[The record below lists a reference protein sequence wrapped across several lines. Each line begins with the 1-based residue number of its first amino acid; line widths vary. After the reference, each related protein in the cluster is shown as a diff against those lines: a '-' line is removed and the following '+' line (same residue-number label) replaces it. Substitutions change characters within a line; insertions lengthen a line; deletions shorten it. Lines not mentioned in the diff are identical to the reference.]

1 MLVSIDW
8 IKDFVD
14 INDSDSK
21 ALAEKFTLA
30 TAEVEDVIV
39 SGQHLN
45 GMCVAEVIAIDKHP
59 EADKLNLVTF
69 KCFEDETRK
78 VVCGADNVRVG
89 LKTPFAPIGTILP
102 GGFELT
108 PKKIRGVLSEGML
121 CSEQELGLKES
132 SSGIMELPEDAPTGM
147 NLAKYFN
154 QKPDTVLDIDNK
166 SLTHRPDLWGHYGMA
181 REFSAIYQSPLKRPF
196 DVEWEKKW
204 ESKFDSSKSPIGVKF
219 DGDSAGIGYYGVT
232 VEGIKVG
239 ESPDWMKRRLESV
252 GLRPI
257 NSIVDISNYVMLEL
271 GHPNHIFD
279 RDKIKG
285 DQILIKR
292 LDSDVT
298 FETLDEEKRELVAG
312 DTVISDNSGV
322 LVLAGIMGGANSGVS
337 NSTKSIFIEV
347 ANWKAAEV
355 RKTSSRLGLRTDSSQ
370 RFEKTLDS
378 HQMKR
383 TLLRIL
389 ELVYEYNSDA
399 KIIGRVQ
406 YDGEALVDENMVLTI
421 NPEKI
426 NSVLGI
432 ELETKEMI
440 RILSSLD
447 FKVELKEGTLHVV
460 VPSFRKTKDIEC
472 GDDIIEEIGRIVG
485 YDNIPQKSPK
495 LDIHPVRLDPVKVL
509 HRKIQDFLTTHSSSF
524 EVMTYPLIGP
534 KLCTKS
540 SWPID
545 EGLTLINALSKDHC
559 IMRNS
564 LAPSLLEAMS
574 VNTKNYH
581 NGRFFEIGR
590 RYLSDK
596 KEFRKEVSTLGIV
609 FFDKEKSVFN
619 SLADNVDGLLRSLNI
634 SFQFTGKHPKF
645 KNESIDES
653 WVGIHPHEFLN
664 IQIMG
669 KMKGVVFSVH
679 PLVLKSFKIKG
690 NVTMALIDIGHFEK
704 NPIKNKMNYKP
715 LPKFPNSKFDLT
727 VMAPGDCGVGEVLT
741 AAKKMKFKELES
753 VEIFDV
759 FTTSD
764 NKKAVTLRATFSD
777 PEKTLP
783 TEVLDRGQELLISTL
798 KKSGFGQK

>member
-447 FKVELKEGTLHVV
+447 FKVEL
-460 VPSFRKTKDIEC
+460 
-472 GDDIIEEIGRIVG
+472 
-485 YDNIPQKSPK
+485 
-495 LDIHPVRLDPVKVL
+495 
-509 HRKIQDFLTTHSSSF
+509 
-524 EVMTYPLIGP
+524 
-534 KLCTKS
+534 
-540 SWPID
+540 
-545 EGLTLINALSKDHC
+545 
-559 IMRNS
+559 
-564 LAPSLLEAMS
+564 
-574 VNTKNYH
+574 
-581 NGRFFEIGR
+581 
-590 RYLSDK
+590 
-596 KEFRKEVSTLGIV
+596 
-609 FFDKEKSVFN
+609 
-619 SLADNVDGLLRSLNI
+619 
-634 SFQFTGKHPKF
+634 
-645 KNESIDES
+645 
-653 WVGIHPHEFLN
+653 
-664 IQIMG
+664 
-669 KMKGVVFSVH
+669 
-679 PLVLKSFKIKG
+679 
-690 NVTMALIDIGHFEK
+690 
-704 NPIKNKMNYKP
+704 
-715 LPKFPNSKFDLT
+715 
-727 VMAPGDCGVGEVLT
+727 
-741 AAKKMKFKELES
+741 
-753 VEIFDV
+753 
-759 FTTSD
+759 
-764 NKKAVTLRATFSD
+764 
-777 PEKTLP
+777 
-783 TEVLDRGQELLISTL
+783 
-798 KKSGFGQK
+798 